1 MNTDGRAGPSGL
13 ARLVDEPQLFATQVW
28 GRHAH
33 LHHSPDSSAEQPA
46 GFSDLLDL
54 SGVDELLSTRG
65 LRTPFLRVAKSGST
79 VPERFFTEGGGV
91 GAAVGDQVS
100 DARLARLFAEGATIV
115 LQGLHRTW
123 GPIVDFAAQLAE
135 DLGHP
140 VQANA
145 YITPPQSQGFSAHYD
160 VHDVFVLQLEG
171 EKRWIIHEPVHRWP
185 MRDEPWDVGGRK
197 QRVAQAA
204 TQEPALDVVLRPG
217 DCLYLPRGYL
227 HAAKALEGVS
237 AHLTLGV
244 HVWTHDHLGKA
255 LTELALTRADDLR
268 QPLALGVDVGDDAEL
283 VDSIAA
289 VRASVHAAIDAV
301 TDEEIADLLDR
312 RADDTGRAA
321 PILPLVQAAAS
332 RTPAPDAPVVLRRH
346 LRLRRRPGDGGVR
359 LHGRGVDVTIP
370 VGSEVVA
377 RVLERVLDGN
387 PYTPVALM
395 QDSGADET
403 QVMAIVRALLAAGV
417 LVPAHT

>member
-1 MNTDGRAGPSGL
+1 MNTDGRAGASGL

-28 GRHAH
+28 GRRAH
-33 LHHSPDSSAEQPA
+33 LHHSAEQA
-46 GFSDLLDL
+46 GGFSDLLDL
-54 SGVDELLSTRG
+54 PGVDELLSTRG
-65 LRTPFLRVAKSGST
+65 LRTPFLRVAKNGST
-79 VPERFFTEGGGV
+79 LPERSFTEGGGV

-123 GPIVDFAAQLAE
+123 APIVTFAAELAE

-160 VHDVFVLQLEG
+160 VHDVFVLQLAG

-185 MRDEPWDVGGRK
+185 MRDEPWDAGGRR
-197 QRVAQAA
+197 QQVAQAA
-204 TQEPALDVVLRPG
+204 TREPALDVVLRPG

-244 HVWTHDHLGKA
+244 HVWTHDHLAKVLA
-255 LTELALTRADDLR
+255 ELALARADDLR

-283 VDSIAA
+283 TDSIAA
-289 VRASVHAAIDAV
+289 VRASLHEALDAV
-301 TDEEIADLLDR
+301 ADEEIAGLLDY

-321 PILPLVQAAAS
+321 PVLPLTQAAAS
-332 RTPAPDAPVVLRRH
+332 RRPASDAPVVLRRH
-346 LRLRRRPGDGGVR
+346 LRLRRKPVEGGVR
-359 LHGRGVDVTIP
+359 LHGRGVDVMVP
-370 VGSEVVA
+370 VSSEVVA
-377 RVLERVLDGN
+377 AVLDRLLDGDQH
-387 PYTPVALM
+387 TPVGLM
-395 QDSGADET
+395 RDSGVEET
-403 QVMAIVRALLAAGV
+403 QVMQIVQALLGAAV